1 MTICN
6 TIKKE
11 EEETAAFF
19 PPKSIQLQVGL
30 HDNRYQDFT
39 GKKKNFME
47 IESFE
52 GHGRKVPS
60 FTYQNYLRSV
70 DLEYGI

>member
-39 GKKKNFME
+39 GKKKKT
-47 IESFE
+47 SW
-52 GHGRKVPS
+52 R
-60 FTYQNYLRSV
+60 
-70 DLEYGI
+70 